1 MDGFLVS
8 ASISVSVFSCWH
20 FLLTCFVRSLLDSGE
35 VWQNRQSS
43 SPWAPL
49 DCLWASLHHCTHTP
63 LSCHEPPLGT
73 CSYRP
78 WPGLTWALTPR
89 LSKRM
94 WTFPDGEKG
103 WDLVLTSLSY
113 FLYCD
118 PGHLTVF
125 SYFLFLQHSA
135 CRPPATWFPKLYLWL
150 PRAWI
155 PVLDSLDWI

>member
-49 DCLWASLHHCTHTP
+49 DCLWASLHHCTHAP

-73 CSYRP
+73 RSYRP

-113 FLYCD
+113 FLYCQMLWKYELSLL
-118 PGHLTVF
+118 PCWWAIHFISSFHCSLTSILPF
-125 SYFLFLQHSA
+125 SRSSS
-135 CRPPATWFPKLYLWL
+135 R
-150 PRAWI
+150 
-155 PVLDSLDWI
+155 